1 MKNTRHQR
9 AKIRKASRH
18 ILASVRSSDFIRSVA
33 LAGALL
39 CAPALVL
46 AQAAPARV
54 VSMNLCTDQL
64 AMMLA
69 APAQLV
75 SVSRIALDPHV
86 SAMAEEAAAYP
97 INAGR
102 AEEVHVMRP
111 DLVLA
116 GRYSSRD
123 TVALLRRLGIEVVQ
137 FDIVQS
143 FDGIVAVIEQMGAV
157 LGREAQAAKM
167 IATFEADLAALR
179 ADLDETPERDM
190 PRAALYYANGY
201 TSGDVSL
208 AGEILAAA
216 GLRNAPAEA
225 GYSRGKLPLEMLAMI
240 APDVMITARR
250 YPGGS
255 RAEAIMDHP
264 VIGSLR
270 GQSTRAALTDHDWVC
285 GTPFVLRAISDMA
298 QARRAVEADG

>member
-1 MKNTRHQR
+1 MSSLVFVRTFKSLKRVI
-9 AKIRKASRH
+9 AGAF
-18 ILASVRSSDFIRSVA
+18 LASAIA
-33 LAGALL
+33 
-39 CAPALVL
+39 APCF
-46 AQAAPARV
+46 AQMPARV

-64 AMMLA
+64 AIMLA
-69 APAQLV
+69 AEGQLV

-86 SAMAEEAAAYP
+86 SAMATEAAAYP

-102 AEEVHVMRP
+102 AEEVHVLRP
-111 DLVLA
+111 DVVLA
-116 GRYSSRD
+116 GKYSSRE

-137 FDIVQS
+137 FDIVKS
-143 FDGIVAVIEQMGAV
+143 LDDVAATMMQMGVA
-157 LGREAQAAKM
+157 LGREARAAEM
-167 IATFEADLAALR
+167 AAAFEADLAALR
-179 ADLDETPERDM
+179 ADLAGQTVEDM

-201 TSGDVSL
+201 TSGDSSL

-225 GYSRGKLPLEMLAMI
+225 GYAWGKLPLEMLAMI

-270 GQSTRAALTDHDWVC
+270 GASTAAALTDHDWVC
-285 GTPFVLRAISDMA
+285 GTPFVLRAIGDMIE
-298 QARRAVEADG
+298 ARSAAEGDG